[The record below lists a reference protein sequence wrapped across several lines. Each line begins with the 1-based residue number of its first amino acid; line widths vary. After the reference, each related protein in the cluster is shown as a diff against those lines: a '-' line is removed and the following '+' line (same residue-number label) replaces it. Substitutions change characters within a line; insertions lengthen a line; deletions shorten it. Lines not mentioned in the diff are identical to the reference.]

1 METLMSPHFQRG
13 LHLYSAVLVLCSVD
27 LALSQTHATV
37 LWQMKKGGPS
47 GFQPLSPIS
56 SVFVL
61 LQIQETPRGSPRC
74 TLQPSSQVALGT
86 DYELTHV
93 DLWETTLL
101 CPGWGGPSET
111 YVIQAQAFLEH
122 TPLILMGCWTPSDPL
137 AHPACLSDYWD
148 SQLGSCLTTG
158 TH

>member
-1 METLMSPHFQRG
+1 VGSNPCPPFPVCLFSCKYWRLPEGDFQ
-13 LHLYSAVLVLCSVD
+13 D
-27 LALSQTHATV
+27 
-37 LWQMKKGGPS
+37 
-47 GFQPLSPIS
+47 
-56 SVFVL
+56 
-61 LQIQETPRGSPRC
+61 SPRC